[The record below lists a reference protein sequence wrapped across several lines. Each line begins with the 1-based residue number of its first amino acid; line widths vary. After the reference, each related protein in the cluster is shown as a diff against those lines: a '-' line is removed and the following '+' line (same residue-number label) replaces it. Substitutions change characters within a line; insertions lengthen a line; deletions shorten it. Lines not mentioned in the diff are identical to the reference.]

1 LVLEVGMQPATA
13 PLEYR
18 YVDAVVDASLDTLT
32 PARWRLVTRIAFRF
46 VVAYFTFYIISTQ
59 MISGLLVIPG
69 VGVPPLASVPPLLT
83 LTSWVATEV
92 FGFPKPLVLISGSGD
107 KPFDWTLVACLL
119 VIAAG
124 ITAMWSVLDRRRPS
138 YPGLQKWFRL
148 FLRFGLGSTMLT
160 YGMIKAFPL
169 QMSYPSLI
177 RLLEPYG
184 HFSLMAVLWAHMG
197 SSPAYQTFT
206 GIIEVT
212 AAILLFIPGL
222 TVLGALISLAAGT
235 HVFVLNMTYDT
246 PVKLFSFHLIMMS
259 LVLLAPDMK
268 RLFNVVVLGRAV
280 GKPSHPPLFR
290 NRILRSLAIASQLG
304 LGAWLVF
311 SAFNADLQSWRR
323 RGPNA
328 PKPPL
333 YGVWTIDT
341 MTIDGQ
347 TRSPLVTDYDRWRR
361 MVVQTAA
368 SVFFQRMDDTFL
380 GYGAKVDTTAKVI
393 TLLGAPSTPSP
404 VPPPGPP
411 AEAGRLTYEQ
421 PTPGRLILDGT
432 IDGKAIHMELQNY
445 DRSNFRLVQSRFRWI
460 QDYPFNR

>member
-1 LVLEVGMQPATA
+1 MEPATA
-13 PLEYR
+13 LEYR
-18 YVDAVVDASLDTLT
+18 YVDAIVDTLPAT
-32 PARWRLVTRIAFRF
+32 AVTARWRLVTRIAFRF
-46 VVAYFTFYIISTQ
+46 AVAYFTLYIISTQ

-69 VGVPPLASVPPLLT
+69 VGVPPLASVPPLRP

-92 FGFPKPLVLISGSGD
+92 FRFPEPLVLVSGSGD
-107 KPFDWTLVACLL
+107 TPFDWTLVACLL
-119 VIAAG
+119 VIAGGLA
-124 ITAMWSVLDRRRPS
+124 ALWSLLDRRRPS

-184 HFSLMAVLWAHMG
+184 HFSLMGVLWSHMG
-197 SSPAYQTFT
+197 SSPAYQMFT
-206 GIIEVT
+206 GFVELS
-212 AAILLFIPGL
+212 AAVLLFIPGL
-222 TVLGALISLAAGT
+222 TVLGALISLAT
-235 HVFVLNMTYDT
+235 STQVFVLNMTYDT

-259 LVLLAPDMK
+259 LVLLAPDVK
-268 RLFNVVVLGRAV
+268 RLFNVIVLGRAA
-280 GKPSHPPLFR
+280 GPSSHPPLFR
-290 NRILRSLAIASQLG
+290 NRVLRSLAIASQLA

-311 SAFNADLQSWRR
+311 SAFTADLQSWRR
-323 RGPNA
+323 RGPDA

-333 YGVWTIDT
+333 YGIWTIDT

-347 TRSPLVTDYDRWRR
+347 IRSPLVTDYDRWRR

-368 SVFFQRMDDTFL
+368 GVTFQRMDDTFL
-380 GYGAKVDTTAKVI
+380 GYGAKVDTNAKLI
-393 TLLGAPSTPSP
+393 TLLRAPTTSSPIPPS
-404 VPPPGPP
+404 GPH

-421 PTPGRLILDGT
+421 PSPERLILDGT
-432 IDGKAIHMELQNY
+432 VDGKAIRMELQYY
-445 DRSNFRLVQSRFRWI
+445 DRRNFRLVQSRFRWI